1 MNNPIVANTI
11 LNQLGGRTFCMMT
24 GAKNFSYDSNSL
36 YFKIGRN
43 CKSIN
48 YVIIKLE
55 ADDTYS
61 MKFCYASK
69 NGVKVRK
76 EIPNGVYCDMLQEV
90 FRENT
95 GMETRMPRIV
105 GFNC

>member
-1 MNNPIVANTI
+1 MNNPMVANTI
-11 LNQLGGRTFCMMT
+11 LNQLGGRRFCMMV
-24 GAKNFSYDSNSL
+24 GAKNLFYDSNSL

-43 CKSIN
+43 SKSVN
-48 YVIIKLE
+48 YVIIRLE

-61 MKFCYASK
+61 MKFCYVSK
-69 NGVKVRK
+69 RGVKVRK
-76 EIPNGVYCDMLQEV
+76 EIPNGVYCDTLAET